1 METNVRKSGRMLH
14 RACAIALA
22 GALSFGAVGSL
33 YAEPP
38 AVAAVEQTQKGV
50 NLALEATAKAS
61 GQEDAS
67 HGAKNANDGN
77 MSTRWSSGT
86 ACPQKDTNTWI
97 ELDFKKPTAV
107 QQINVMFETREKCD
121 PVPSNVK
128 GFDIQ
133 VKESD
138 GGDWKTIAT
147 VANQPVG
154 DGYATTIQKPLEEK
168 KTVTAIRLTNFDV
181 KDGSTQWNGVSVREL
196 ECFADVQVADANNVN
211 HAKGAKATASVED
224 SAHGFTANKVND
236 GKTGKDDRWCT
247 GDSKPAEGNATWLQL
262 DFPQPT
268 KVKQLNIDFE
278 NRTAAPMPSNVEKF
292 DIQCR
297 VKGSNEWKTVSTV
310 TNKAQ
315 GDGFATH
322 VEAKLNEPVVAD
334 SIRLTNFKIKS
345 GSTAWNGLS
354 IVEMSVFSNDR
365 VAQTQTIDE
374 VLAGLQGGTIE
385 LGKDKIDTPQVS
397 QGFEIKFN
405 GCDFEQVIG
414 KDGNVHHPLTDK
426 QVKVSWEIK
435 DLNTGTTKVSS
446 DLDVTVKGT
455 KSTAAKA
462 GANAKPQVVPE
473 IQEWWAENGGK
484 LSLAAI
490 TKATYTDAS
499 LKPIVEEF
507 VADYEAF
514 TGKKL
519 AASQGEAQAN
529 AINFKKGNPE
539 NDAMLGDE
547 GYRMVIDADSIDITA
562 PAVTGNMYG
571 AQTILQMTKLYED
584 KQFPQGEMRDYP
596 RFPVRGFMWDVARK
610 PVSLDM
616 MKTVAR
622 TMRYYKMND
631 FQTHLSDNLIFLEN
645 YKSDDEALEK
655 AYAAFR
661 LESGVENPKTGET
674 ATAKD
679 YFITKEDFRKFIQE
693 QRALGM
699 NIVPEIDMPAHA
711 VAFTRAFPELAV
723 MDQTVTTSSKDRW
736 AVDHLDLRNPQTMPL
751 IKAIF
756 DDYTTGAN
764 ETFDDE
770 TTVHI
775 GADEFIIPNGRPQY
789 CDFYNQLVPH
799 LQKNGNTPRVWGSFD
814 SAWLAGGGTEPTDG
828 SEACTGVEMDIW
840 SLGWANPE
848 RMFNKGFSLINI
860 LDSYGYMVPNGG
872 NGRGAYGDRL
882 NTNSLY
888 KNFDPANFGGRVLPS
903 SDSQIMGAEFAIWND
918 NIDTNACGLTE
929 ADEFE
934 RFFDAM
940 PVYAENNWAPTGMEK
955 GEDDAGHK
963 KLYDLVDKLGVG
975 PRVNP
980 YSEVS
985 KTGDTYADYD
995 FEGNLEDSS
1004 KNDRDLKDGEGAKVA
1019 NGALELAGGASY
1031 VESPL
1036 NKIAAGTELSFDI
1049 ELTEP
1054 AAPGDILFEADAPY
1068 GTLDIRVM
1076 DNGKLGFTRELY
1088 DYYFD
1093 YVLPVGKKVNVTIK
1107 TKAIDTHTEETV
1119 LFVDG
1124 EEIGKAT
1131 GRFFDHGMVKKE
1143 GIDNATL
1150 TIPLQRIGS
1159 KTNAIAARIDNVEVK
1174 PTTTVPVVDEFNKAA
1189 WKGTTNSQTLT
1200 GEGNGGHIEHA
1211 FDGDP
1216 ATIWHSNWQNAT
1228 DDNKNGLLTVT
1239 NPISAEI
1246 DLGKAYDIN
1255 QFSFTPRKDVDSGRV
1270 IQASLYV
1277 KANESDEW
1285 TRVADKVT
1293 FKGDGSKKSFNFD
1306 TQKVRYVKFE
1316 AYDSKVDGSNKKW
1329 VAVSEFDVANKP
1341 AVLNT
1346 AYARG
1351 MSYGVAEDGSLDL
1364 TSGKPSGS
1372 VTASVKNGKVEDLD
1386 KSESIFRGE
1395 VKGGTKVTF
1404 EAKAA
1409 AGQKFVGWFAAG
1421 ATEALS
1427 TEPTLTV
1434 AVDANYAVEARFVA
1448 DGENPVPPTP
1458 APDPEGKTFTVVF
1471 DDGIDATEN
1480 ASVEVKDGAKVA
1492 KPTDPVRDG
1501 YVFDGWMLDGKAY
1514 DFDAAVTGDMTLTAK
1529 WSLKAA
1535 ELDPADPIEKPGT
1548 GEQGSNGT
1556 PGTTAPGKPGGSK
1569 PAPGKPGGETLV
1581 HTGDASLVTAAAVAG
1596 SGVLAAIVGAF
1607 SKRRRK

>member
-1 METNVRKSGRMLH
+1 MENNVRKSGRMLH

-33 YAEPP
+33 YAEPV
-38 AVAAVEQTQKGV
+38 AVAAVEQASE
-50 NLALEATAKAS
+50 NLALGATATAS
-61 GQEDAS
+61 AQEANTTPAT
-67 HGAKNANDGN
+67 GVNDGHN
-77 MSTRWSSGT
+77 DREDGHRWSSGT
-86 ACPQKDTNTWI
+86 ACPKKDENTWI
-97 ELDFKKPTAV
+97 QLAFKQPVTIGQVRVTFEQRTA
-107 QQINVMFETREKCD
+107 D
-121 PVPSNVK
+121 PNPSNVK
-128 GFDIQ
+128 AFDIQ
-133 VKESD
+133 VKTQD
-138 GGDWKTIAT
+138 GGDAWKKIAT
-147 VANQPVG
+147 VQNVASGQGFETRVVHTLQNPS
-154 DGYATTIQKPLEEK
+154 QK
-168 KTVTAIRLTNFDV
+168 VTALRLTNFDV
-181 KDGSTQWNGVSVREL
+181 KDGSTQWNGVSICEL
-196 ECFADVQVADANNVN
+196 ECFAAPAADETPNKN
-211 HAKGAKATASVED
+211 HALDAKMSASSTEGELSADKAADGETEGKSRWSSGTTKPAPTDYLQADFKAPTKIAEVDLTFETRTVPVMPGNVQSFDIEYKTKGKSDWTKAKHVDNTAS
-224 SAHGFTANKVND
+224 
-236 GKTGKDDRWCT
+236 
-247 GDSKPAEGNATWLQL
+247 
-262 DFPQPT
+262 
-268 KVKQLNIDFE
+268 
-278 NRTAAPMPSNVEKF
+278 
-292 DIQCR
+292 
-297 VKGSNEWKTVSTV
+297 GS
-310 TNKAQ
+310 
-315 GDGFATH
+315 GFATN
-322 VEAKLNEPVVAD
+322 VKVKLDKPVVAD
-334 SIRLTNFKIKS
+334 SIRLTNIVVKE
-345 GSTAWNGLS
+345 GNQGWNGVSVCEMECYSNEQTGVAHTLDQVMAS
-354 IVEMSVFSNDR
+354 LPDNVTINGDVSKIVV
-365 VAQTQTIDE
+365 
-374 VLAGLQGGTIE
+374 
-385 LGKDKIDTPQVS
+385 PQVPE
-397 QGFEIKFN
+397 GFEIKFN
-405 GCDFEQVIG
+405 GCDFEQIIDA
-414 KDGNVHHPLTDK
+414 DGNIHHPLTDK

-435 DLNTGTTKVSS
+435 DTKKNKTKVSV
-446 DLDVTVKGT
+446 DKTYTVKGT
-455 KSTAAKA
+455 KSAATKA
-462 GANAKPQVVPE
+462 AANAKPQVVPE

-484 LSLAAI
+484 LNISNI
-490 TKATYTDAS
+490 TKVTYTDAS

-519 AASQGEAQAN
+519 VASQGEAQAN

-539 NDAMLGDE
+539 NDTMLGDE

-955 GEDDAGHK
+955 GEGDAGHK

-1004 KNDRDLKDGEGAKVA
+1004 KNDRDLKDGKGAKVA

-1036 NKIAAGTELSFDI
+1036 NKISAGTELSFDI

-1174 PTTTVPVVDEFNKAA
+1174 PATTTPVVDEFNKAA

-1255 QFSFTPRKDVDSGRV
+1255 QFSFTPRKDADSGRV

-1285 TRVADKVT
+1285 SRVADKVP

-1364 TSGKPSGS
+1364 TSGKPSG
-1372 VTASVKNGKVEDLD
+1372 TIAASVKNGKVEDLD

-1458 APDPEGKTFTVVF
+1458 APDPEAKTFTVVF
-1471 DDGIDATEN
+1471 DDGIDGTEN
-1480 ASVEVKDGAKVA
+1480 AAVKVKEGAKVA
-1492 KPTDPVRDG
+1492 KPADPVREG
-1501 YVFDGWMLDGKAY
+1501 YVFGGWLLNGEAY

-1535 ELDPADPIEKPGT
+1535 ELDPADPIEKPGA

-1581 HTGDASLVTAAAVAG
+1581 QTGDASLVTAAAVAG

-1607 SKRRRK
+1607 SKMRRK

>member
-1 METNVRKSGRMLH
+1 MENNVRKNGKMLH
-14 RACAIALA
+14 RACTIALA

-33 YAEPP
+33 YAEPMP
-38 AVAAVEQTQKGV
+38 VAVAEQTQKSA

-67 HGAKNANDGN
+67 LGAKNANDGN
-77 MSTRWSSGT
+77 MSTRWSSGK
-86 ACPQKDTNTWI
+86 ACPQKDTNTWV
-97 ELDFKKPTAV
+97 ELDFKKPTVV
-107 QQINVMFETREKCD
+107 QQVNVTFETRKNVD
-121 PVPSNVK
+121 PKPSNVK

-133 VKESD
+133 VKESE
-138 GGDWKTIAT
+138 GGEWKTIAA
-147 VANQPVG
+147 VANQPEG
-154 DGYATTIQKPLEEK
+154 DGYAAKVQQPLQEK
-168 KTVTAIRLTNFDV
+168 KTVVALRLTNFDV
-181 KDGSTQWNGVSVREL
+181 KDGSTEWDGVSVCEL

-211 HAKGAKATASVED
+211 HAKGARATASVED

-247 GDSKPAEGNATWLQL
+247 GDSKPAEGDATWLQL
-262 DFPQPT
+262 DFQQPT

-278 NRTAAPMPSNVEKF
+278 NRTVAPAPSNVEQF
-292 DIQCR
+292 DVQYKA
-297 VKGSNEWKTVSTV
+297 KGSDAWTTALTV

-322 VEAKLNEPVVAD
+322 VEARLNEPVVAD
-334 SIRLTNFKIKS
+334 SIRLTNFKIKN

-405 GCDFEQVIG
+405 GCDFEQIIG
-414 KDGNVHHPLTDK
+414 KDGKVHHPLTDK
-426 QVKVSWEIK
+426 LVKVSWEVK
-435 DLNTGTTKVSS
+435 DLNTGTTKVSN

-455 KSTAAKA
+455 KSAAAKA

-473 IQEWWAENGGK
+473 IQEWWAENGNK
-484 LSLAAI
+484 LNLATI
-490 TKATYTDAS
+490 TKVAYSDAS
-499 LKPIVEEF
+499 LKPIVDEF

-519 AASQGEAQAN
+519 TASQAEARAN
-529 AINFKKGNPE
+529 AINFKKADPE
-539 NDAMLGDE
+539 NDTMLGDE
-547 GYRMVIDADSIDITA
+547 GYRMVIDDDSIDITA

-584 KQFPQGEMRDYP
+584 GQFPQGEMRDYP
-596 RFPVRGFMWDVARK
+596 RFPLRGFMWDVARK

-661 LESGVENPKTGET
+661 LESGVKNPKTGET

-679 YFITKEDFRKFIQE
+679 YAITKEDFRKFIQE

-711 VAFTRAFPELAV
+711 VAFTRAFPELAI
-723 MDQTVTTSSKDRW
+723 MDQTVTTRPADRW
-736 AVDHLDLRNPQTMPL
+736 AVDHLDVRKPETMQL

-764 ETFDDE
+764 ETFDDD

-775 GADEFIIPNGRPQY
+775 GADEFIIPNGRPMY

-814 SAWLAGGGTEPTDG
+814 SPYLAGGGTEPADG

-840 SLGWANPE
+840 SLGWANPQ
-848 RMFNKGFSLINI
+848 RMFDKGFSLINI
-860 LDSYGYMVPNGG
+860 LDSYGYMVPNGN

-888 KNFDPANFGGRVLPS
+888 KNFDPANFGDRVLPS
-903 SDSQIMGAEFAIWND
+903 SDSQILGAEFAIWND

-955 GEDDAGHK
+955 GEGDAGHK
-963 KLYDLVDKLGVG
+963 RLCDLVDKLGVG

-1004 KNDRDLKDGEGAKVA
+1004 KNDRDLKDGKGAKVA

-1076 DNGKLGFTRELY
+1076 DNGRLGFTRELY

-1119 LFVDG
+1119 LFVNG
-1124 EEIGKAT
+1124 EEVGKAT
-1131 GRFFDHGMVKKE
+1131 GRFFDHGMVKKD
-1143 GIDNATL
+1143 GIDNATF

-1159 KTNAIAARIDNVEVK
+1159 KTNSIAAKIDNVEVR
-1174 PTTTVPVVDEFNKAA
+1174 PTTAVADEFNKAA
-1189 WKGTTNSQTLT
+1189 WKGKTNSQTLT
-1200 GEGNGGHIEHA
+1200 GEGGGGHIEHA
-1211 FDGDP
+1211 FDGNP
-1216 ATIWHSNWQNAT
+1216 STFWHSNWQAAT
-1228 DDNKNGLLTVT
+1228 GENRDGRLTVT

-1246 DLGKAYDIN
+1246 DLGKAHDIN
-1255 QFSFTPRKDVDSGRV
+1255 QFSFTPRKDTDSGRV

-1277 KANESDEW
+1277 KVNESDEW
-1285 TRVADKVT
+1285 TRVADKAT

-1316 AYDSKVDGSNKKW
+1316 AYDSKADGGQKKW
-1329 VAVSEFDVANKP
+1329 VAVSEFDVANRP
-1341 AVLNT
+1341 AVFNT

-1351 MSYGVAEDGSLDL
+1351 MVYGVAEDGSLDL
-1364 TSGKPSGS
+1364 TSGKPSGTI
-1372 VTASVKNGKVEDLD
+1372 TASVKNGKVEDLD
-1386 KSESIFRGE
+1386 KAESVFRGE

-1427 TEPTLTV
+1427 IEPTLTV

-1458 APDPEGKTFTVVF
+1458 APDPEAKTFTVVF
-1471 DDGIDATEN
+1471 DDGVESTED
-1480 ASVEVKDGAKVA
+1480 ASVEVKEGAKVA
-1492 KPTDPVRDG
+1492 KPVDPEREG
-1501 YVFDGWMLDGKAY
+1501 YVFDGWMLGGEAY
-1514 DFDAAVTGDMTLTAK
+1514 DFDAAVTSDMTLTAK

-1535 ELDPADPIEKPGT
+1535 ELDPTAPVEKPGK
-1548 GEQGSNGT
+1548 GE
-1556 PGTTAPGKPGGSK
+1556 GGSANQNK
-1569 PAPGKPGGETLV
+1569 PAGGTLV
-1581 HTGDASLVTAAAVAG
+1581 QTGDASLVATAAVAG
-1596 SGVLAAIVGAF
+1596 SGVLAAIAGVF
-1607 SKRRRK
+1607 SRKRRK